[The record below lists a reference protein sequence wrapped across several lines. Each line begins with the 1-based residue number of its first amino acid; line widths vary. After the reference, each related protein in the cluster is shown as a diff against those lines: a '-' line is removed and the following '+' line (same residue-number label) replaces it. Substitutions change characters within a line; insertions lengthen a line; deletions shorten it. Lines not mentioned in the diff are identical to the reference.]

1 MDVVSVKAD
10 EKVKL
15 VMRYDTCV
23 VVTVCDSVL
32 ICTVEEQTKCIKL
45 TEFFGVGQVVIGE
58 SKEGDRDG
66 CPPLGTFFFPISC
79 SFWMKWLKV
88 TTL

>member
-1 MDVVSVKAD
+1 MEVVSVKAD

-32 ICTVEEQTKCIKL
+32 ICTKEQEAKCIKL
-45 TEFFGVGQVVIGE
+45 TKFFSSGSGSHWWIQGE
-58 SKEGDRDG
+58 GGR
-66 CPPLGTFFFPISC
+66 
-79 SFWMKWLKV
+79 
-88 TTL
+88 